1 MGLWQN
7 MLDVL
12 GVSSKKVG
20 HGTLAA
26 LLICNTADL
35 LSVHSVKSPV

>member
-12 GVSSKKVG
+12 GVSSKKVR
-20 HGTLAA
+20 TA
-26 LLICNTADL
+26 LLISNIRRIA
-35 LSVHSVKSPV
+35 K